1 MRALLSPSDSA
12 TEVLKGALVWRRIS
26 GPFGNRVAA
35 MVPRDGDYGIQYEQH
50 DAINGPAHAGGPLA
64 RLPCRP
70 VLRPVA
76 HFADRLSS
84 CVLHI
89 FVFACIRKFMKN
101 DPSGQDAKRLFRALS
116 AESRQQ
122 ILRLVADRWLCV
134 GALSNR
140 LGMSAGAMSQHLRIL
155 KDAGLVD
162 SDRRGT
168 FIHYRATPD
177 AADRCREAIETVF
190 GESGGEGPECR
201 GSEGECQ

>member
-1 MRALLSPSDSA
+1 M
-12 TEVLKGALVWRRIS
+12 
-26 GPFGNRVAA
+26 
-35 MVPRDGDYGIQYEQH
+35 
-50 DAINGPAHAGGPLA
+50 
-64 RLPCRP
+64 
-70 VLRPVA
+70 A

-155 KDAGLVD
+155 RDAGLVD
-162 SDRRGT
+162 SNRQGT